1 MAQNLNKQIPA
12 VSRRVVLFAG
22 LVFVLFPLL
31 WLLKSSFVT
40 NEETLIAPIQYLPRS
55 FTLNN
60 YLQPLLGISVT
71 IRGEFTESPEGIS
84 PLVNYIKNGAIVA
97 FFVVTI
103 NVFLAT
109 LTGYGFSR
117 FRFFGRK
124 SLLVLLLNTQM
135 FPYIAILV
143 PLYIMYRSL
152 GLLNT
157 YTGLI
162 IGEVGLVLPFSI
174 WMIKSFCDT
183 IDEDLED
190 AALIDGG
197 LSLAYFVEHRL
208 SGHCPRDYLR
218 GHVLLPGLLESLA
231 VCDGVEYPGNLDHR
245 APGAYPGLR
254 RWVQL
259 LLLDD
264 VRRAFDSLSASRG
277 RFHLAATLL
286 RFRIDGRSNQRLILT

>member
-1 MAQNLNKQIPA
+1 MAQDLRRHIPT
-12 VSRRVVLFAG
+12 VIRRLVFFAG

-71 IRGEFTESPEGIS
+71 IRGEVTESPDGIS
-84 PLVNYIKNGAIVA
+84 PLVGYIKNGAIVA
-97 FFVVTI
+97 FFVVVI
-103 NVFLAT
+103 NGFLAT

-143 PLYIMYRSL
+143 PLYVMYRTL

-183 IDEDLED
+183 LDEDLEES
-190 AALIDGG
+190 ALIEGASRIRILWTIVFPVIVPGIASVAMFSFLASWNHLLYVMVLNTRETLITVPLG
-197 LSLAYFVEHRL
+197 LI
-208 SGHCPRDYLR
+208 RDY
-218 GHVLLPGLLESLA
+218 GGGYNYYYSTMSAGLLIVSLPVA
-231 VCDGVEYPGNLDHR
+231 VVFVWLQRYFAAGLT
-245 APGAYPGLR
+245 AGALKG
-254 RWVQL
+254 
-259 LLLDD
+259 
-264 VRRAFDSLSASRG
+264 
-277 RFHLAATLL
+277 
-286 RFRIDGRSNQRLILT
+286 